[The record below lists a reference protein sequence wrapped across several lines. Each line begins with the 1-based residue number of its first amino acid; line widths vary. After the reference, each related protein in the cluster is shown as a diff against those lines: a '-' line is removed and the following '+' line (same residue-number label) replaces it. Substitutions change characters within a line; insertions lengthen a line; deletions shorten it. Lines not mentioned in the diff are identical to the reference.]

1 MGEVTL
7 QLNSPLTDEQWDT
20 ITDVDFDHTDRIT
33 FHTKHG
39 KEVEFVKSKPIKTN
53 ADKYFRNATDEEL
66 ADWCYEHQEDCLGCP
81 ALRKGCMNFGKA
93 CKDAWLNW
101 LKQEAESDEL
111 LRRDGP

>member
-1 MGEVTL
+1 MDWPVCKTCKNMGTTTGIC
-7 QLNSPLTDEQWDT
+7 NSC
-20 ITDVDFDHTDRIT
+20 
-33 FHTKHG
+33 TKRYSEYVPNH
-39 KEVEFVKSKPIKTN
+39 KKPQTN

-101 LKQEAESDEL
+101 LKQEVEE
-111 LRRDGP
+111 